1 MDGNIL
7 LWIQDVFVIDEITP
21 IFSFITNLGNTGM
34 IWIALSIGLLLFKK
48 TRPIGIMVALA
59 LITSYLVNNLLLKNL
74 IMRTRPYEVIPQV
87 KLLIEAQDDYSF
99 PSGHAS
105 SSFAAAVAAMKGIR
119 YMGYYDKYKWTYYT
133 LLVLATL
140 IAFSRLYLGVHYP
153 TDVIF
158 GILSGVIIGLFVW
171 KLPLK
176 KHLR

>member
-105 SSFAAAVAAMKGIR
+105 SSFAAAVAAMKGIK